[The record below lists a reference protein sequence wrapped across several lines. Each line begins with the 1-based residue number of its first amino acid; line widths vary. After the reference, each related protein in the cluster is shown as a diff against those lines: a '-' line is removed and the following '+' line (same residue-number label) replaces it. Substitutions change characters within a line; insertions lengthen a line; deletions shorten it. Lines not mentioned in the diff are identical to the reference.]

1 MKNSLA
7 GSPWLFSDGLAAV
20 LIKNKWGY
28 IDRQG
33 HVAIAPQYTA
43 ASGFSEGLAAVEV
56 NNKYFTEGVAACSIG
71 DGFHIIDR
79 NGRVLAELGE
89 DCTDVE
95 NFSCGLA
102 AAEFIVGDGDWRY
115 GAIDRTGKMV
125 IKPKFSFA
133 YTFEEDLM
141 PVVVND
147 GDKCGFVN
155 KEGKFAIAPE
165 FDETESFSEG
175 LAPAKKDGKWRFI
188 NDGDKC
194 GFVNKEGKFAIAPEF
209 DETESF
215 SEGLAPAMKDGKWRF
230 IDHEGHDVVMLGERF
245 DHVDTLIEGRSIV
258 KIGDKSGAIDKAGN
272 LIIDVRFDN
281 LHSFSEGLAYARI
294 GDTHGFINPSG
305 IFEIQKP
312 VTKATLI
319 DKLMKRGNW
328 LRW

>member
-1 MKNSLA
+1 MKKALIISCLLICA
-7 GSPWLFSDGLAAV
+7 LCIHAAAEEEPLYPV
-20 LIKNKWGY
+20 RENGKWGY

-56 NNKYFTEGVAACSIG
+56 NNKYGFIDRYGKMVIKPKYDFALAFTEGVAACSIG

-115 GAIDRTGKMV
+115 GAIDKTGKMV

-155 KEGKFAIAPE
+155 K
-165 FDETESFSEG
+165 D
-175 LAPAKKDGKWRFI
+175 
-188 NDGDKC
+188 
-194 GFVNKEGKFAIAPEF
+194 GKFAIAPEF

-258 KIGDKSGAIDKAGN
+258 KIGNKSFHLEQDVIDTDTQEVKSERA
-272 LIIDVRFDN
+272 RWQ
-281 LHSFSEGLAYARI
+281 LHPLRLQVI
-294 GDTHGFINPSG
+294 
-305 IFEIQKP
+305 
-312 VTKATLI
+312 
-319 DKLMKRGNW
+319 KR
-328 LRW
+328 

>member
-56 NNKYFTEGVAACSIG
+56 NNKYGFINRYGKMVIKPKYDFALAFTEGVAACSIG
-71 DGFHIIDR
+71 SGYHIIDR
-79 NGRVLAELGE
+79 NGKVLAELGE

-115 GAIDRTGKMV
+115 GAIDKTGKMV

-155 KEGKFAIAPE
+155 KEGK
-165 FDETESFSEG
+165 
-175 LAPAKKDGKWRFI
+175 
-188 NDGDKC
+188 C
-194 GFVNKEGKFAIAPEF
+194 VIAPEF

>member
-56 NNKYFTEGVAACSIG
+56 NNKYGFIDRYGKMVIKPKYDFALAFTEGVAACSIG
-71 DGFHIIDR
+71 GGYHIIDR
-79 NGRVLAELGE
+79 NGKVLAELGE

-102 AAEFIVGDGDWRY
+102 AAEFNVGDGDWRY
-115 GAIDRTGKMV
+115 GAIDKTGKMV

-155 KEGKFAIAPE
+155 KEGK
-165 FDETESFSEG
+165 
-175 LAPAKKDGKWRFI
+175 
-188 NDGDKC
+188 C
-194 GFVNKEGKFAIAPEF
+194 VIAPEF

-230 IDHEGHDVVMLGERF
+230 IDHEGHDHRQDWRQKRCHRQGRQPHYRCSFRQSALLLRRSCLRPYRR
-245 DHVDTLIEGRSIV
+245 HARLHQPLRNLRDTEAR
-258 KIGDKSGAIDKAGN
+258 DQGN
-272 LIIDVRFDN
+272 PN
-281 LHSFSEGLAYARI
+281 
-294 GDTHGFINPSG
+294 
-305 IFEIQKP
+305 
-312 VTKATLI
+312 
-319 DKLMKRGNW
+319 
-328 LRW
+328 